1 MTKHRTHKTPKEETL
16 NRQHWFTSQ
25 SNLCWECGWEW
36 HTDRC
41 LYSFCGWWLLSCRWI
56 ADEPS
61 RCEHVRH
68 RTTVRCH
75 VSAAWGRDK
84 PPWSVRGP
92 CHDEFHIAF
101 FCLFCTYQPSF
112 LSLLFLIAIY
122 IYLLLITSFWG
133 CFDISSYFFNGG
145 FFHLAINSTF
155 RAFSRVGPS
164 GHAERTCCWSCC
176 ELVGSEP
183 GFIVPRGRSWSDK
196 GTKEDQGCET
206 TENLFAGEVKGHG
219 NSLSY
224 QL

>member
-1 MTKHRTHKTPKEETL
+1 MRMA
-16 NRQHWFTSQ
+16 HWQ
-25 SNLCWECGWEW
+25 VPVQ
-36 HTDRC
+36 
-41 LYSFCGWWLLSCRWI
+41 LLWMVAAKLQMNCRWTI
-56 ADEPS
+56 S
-61 RCEHVRH
+61 LRTRTVG
-68 RTTVRCH
+68 TTVRCH

-92 CHDEFHIAF
+92 CHDDFHVAF

-133 CFDISSYFFNGG
+133 CFDISSYFFYGG
-145 FFHLAINSTF
+145 FFILPSIQHSVLQAMQNG
-155 RAFSRVGPS
+155 RV
-164 GHAERTCCWSCC
+164 ATLQWVR
-176 ELVGSEP
+176 EP
-183 GFIVPRGRSWSDK
+183 GFIVPRGRSWTDK
-196 GTKEDQGCET
+196 GNKEDQGCET